1 MDSSSAVMLEF
12 TNAERIAAGLN
23 AAGALNIELAFEKPT
38 MRPNVSL
45 FHDVLHLCC
54 VEKSGLCVSTQIS
67 IARRIAEH
75 SAR

>member
-1 MDSSSAVMLEF
+1 ML
-12 TNAERIAAGLN
+12 
-23 AAGALNIELAFEKPT
+23 
-38 MRPNVSL
+38 PNVSL

-54 VEKSGLCVSTQIS
+54 VEKSGLCVSTQVS